1 MTVSHTPAD
10 AREVNVDYD
19 LIREHIDQLPW
30 CALATTG
37 RSGTDFFQSLLDSH
51 PEIAVYNGTNFFYIF
66 WDNAQTVQHD
76 GPLVAEHIV
85 DEYIGA
91 NIQKLVSRYD
101 TFERKNELGENG
113 EQDVD
118 VDVTLFRRHVLGL
131 LGEKPVS
138 SRNFL
143 TAVVAAYDMCLGR
156 DMMLKKAFLYHA
168 HRIGR
173 TLRFIEEFPG
183 SKVICMIRDPR
194 ANFVSGVEHWRRFE
208 PKTDNPAYPIYI
220 IWRALDEMA
229 ELRALSAGS
238 LAVLRLEDLGDRATL
253 EAFCRWVGI
262 SYDDCMS
269 RSTWGGLRWWGDRL
283 STKKVPKDE
292 PGYSP
297 SMTRNSWESRLY
309 GYDKFVLNH
318 ILAPMLSRYDYPLGF
333 GSHRAWAPV
342 VALVILFPSTY
353 EWRFLKPGYLL
364 RTFARCEFRK
374 LLRSGWHPLRR
385 MSLYYR
391 WLFRRHGGEYFAL
404 PMIGKDITRSGT

>member
-1 MTVSHTPAD
+1 MTVSQTTAD
-10 AREVNVDYD
+10 ARDTYVDYE
-19 LIREHIDQLPW
+19 LIWEHIDQLPW
-30 CALATTG
+30 CALVTTG

-66 WDNAQTVQHD
+66 WDNAQSVQHD

-91 NIQKLVSRYD
+91 NIQKLISRYD
-101 TFERKNELGENG
+101 TLERKNELGENG
-113 EQDVD
+113 DQDID
-118 VDVTLFRRHVLGL
+118 VNVPLFRRHVLGL

-143 TAVVAAYDMCLGR
+143 IAVVAAYDMCLGR
-156 DMMLKKAFLYHA
+156 DMMRKKTFLYHA

-194 ANFVSGVEHWRRFE
+194 ANFVSGVEHWRRLE

-220 IWRALDEMA
+220 IRRAIDEVA
-229 ELRALSAGS
+229 ELQILSAGS
-238 LAVLRLEDLGDRATL
+238 LAVLRLEDLGDRTTL
-253 EAFCRWVGI
+253 EAFCWWIGI
-262 SYDDCMS
+262 SYDDCMT
-269 RSTWGGLRWWGDRL
+269 RSTWGGLRWWGDRI
-283 STKKVPKDE
+283 STNKVRKDE

-297 SMTRNSWESRLY
+297 SMINNRWESRLHR
-309 GYDKFVLNH
+309 YDQCVLNH
-318 ILAPMLSRYDYPLGF
+318 ILAPMLSRYDYSLGF

-342 VALVILFPSTY
+342 VALMILVPTTY
-353 EWRFLKPGYLL
+353 EWRFLKPRYLL
-364 RTFARCEFRK
+364 GTLARCEFRK

-385 MSLYYR
+385 MNLYYR
-391 WLFRRHGGEYFAL
+391 WLFRRHAGEYFA
-404 PMIGKDITRSGT
+404 PQMIGKDITQPGT